1 MELIDYIILG
11 AYLVIIV
18 MIGIF
23 TGIKNK
29 NKTSEGFFLAGR
41 SLKWPL
47 VGAALFAANISTIH
61 MVGLAGQGFSDGF
74 VWGNFEWSAFVF
86 LIILSLVFTPFYFK
100 SKISTLPEFLEKRYN
115 SKARSM
121 LAVISLVTA
130 LFLHIGVSL
139 YAGGMVFENFFG
151 INQYTA
157 IVVIAFATLLY
168 AIIGGLEAVV
178 YTEAIQTVIL
188 IFGAIMLTTLAI
200 MQLPDHGV
208 NSIAELKAA
217 LKPGQLSMIHTNPSS
232 PLPWWAFWLG
242 IPVLGL
248 NYWCADQT
256 IVQKVLGAKDLD
268 NAQMGPIFAGFI
280 KVLPVFIMMFP
291 GVIAYIILRDKIE
304 VADDALPVLI
314 LNILPAGLKG
324 LMSAALLAA
333 LMSTIASAL
342 NSAGTLMSIDIV
354 KKHRPSI
361 SDKQILFIGRI
372 TILVT
377 ILVAVAWSP
386 LIAKFPSIFE
396 AINDLLAVLSPPIS
410 VVFIWGVLS
419 KRGTPKAGYWTLVF
433 GFTLAVIAFCL
444 DFEMIAGRRYVTDV
458 MGIHFMLKAFYLFV
472 ICSIF
477 YFAVSAFT
485 DKADDQMLEMLT
497 LKKPFS
503 FITDS
508 KVVSFTDPRILAGI
522 LIIMMVVLFYLFR

>member
-11 AYLVIIV
+11 AYLIVIV
-18 MIGIF
+18 AIGIF
-23 TGIKNK
+23 TGLKNK
-29 NKTSEGFFLAGR
+29 KNTSEGFFLAGR
-41 SLKWPL
+41 SLRWPL

-74 VWGNFEWSAFVF
+74 VWGNFEWSAFIF

-100 SKISTLPEFLEKRYN
+100 AKISTLPEFLEKRYN

-139 YAGGMVFENFFG
+139 YAGAMVFENFFG
-151 INQYTA
+151 IDQYTA
-157 IVVIAFATLLY
+157 ISVIAFATLIY
-168 AIIGGLEAVV
+168 AIIGGLKAVV
-178 YTEAIQTVIL
+178 LTEAIQTVIL
-188 IFGAIMLTTLAI
+188 IVGAVTLTVLAI
-200 MQLPDHGV
+200 MQLPDYGV
-208 NSIAELKAA
+208 NSISDLKAA
-217 LKPGQLSMIHTNPSS
+217 LKPGQLSMIHTSNSS

-256 IVQKVLGAKDLD
+256 IVQKVLGAKDLN
-268 NAQMGPIFAGFI
+268 NAQKGPIFAGFI

-291 GVIAYIILRDKIE
+291 GVIAYIILRDKIGN
-304 VADDALPVLI
+304 ADDALPVLI
-314 LNILPAGLKG
+314 LNILPVGLKG

-342 NSAGTLMSIDIV
+342 NSAGTLMSMDIV
-354 KKHRPSI
+354 KKHNPSMP
-361 SDKQILFIGRI
+361 DKKLLFIGRI
-372 TILVT
+372 TILAT
-377 ILVAVAWSP
+377 ISIAVAWSP

-419 KRGTPKAGYWTLVF
+419 KKGTPKAGYWTLVF
-433 GFTLAVIAFCL
+433 GFTLAILAFCM
-444 DFEMIAGRRYVTDV
+444 DFASIAGQRYITDV
-458 MGIHFMLKAFYLFV
+458 MGIHFMMKAFYLFI

-477 YFAVSAFT
+477 YFAVSALLQ
-485 DKADDQMLEMLT
+485 K
-497 LKKPFS
+497 
-503 FITDS
+503 
-508 KVVSFTDPRILAGI
+508 
-522 LIIMMVVLFYLFR
+522 LIMKLLNY